1 MITGAHAILF
11 SRDADADRAF
21 LADVLGLGS
30 VDAGGGWLLFAMP
43 PSELAVHPTDGDPAH
58 QLYLMC
64 EDVDAFLAD
73 LADRGVEL
81 GQPVSDEGWGRL
93 ASFRLP
99 SGAEQFVY
107 EPRHPL
113 AHGDA

>member
-11 SRDADADRAF
+11 SRDAEADR
-21 LADVLGLGS
+21 
-30 VDAGGGWLLFAMP
+30 
-43 PSELAVHPTDGDPAH
+43 
-58 QLYLMC
+58 
-64 EDVDAFLAD
+64 AFLAD

-81 GQPVSDEGWGRL
+81 AHPVTDEGWGRL

-113 AHGDA
+113 AHGGT